1 MKRNVVKSVIIYDI
15 INIKYW
21 EKVERVVIMKDTID
35 RIRKFRNDRDW
46 SQFHTPANLSKAI
59 SIEAGELLEEF
70 LWDEKNF
77 NKEHVLEE
85 LADVIVYCI
94 QMADSLGVDLEDII
108 NSKMDKN
115 EKKYPVEKAKGNSKK
130 YTQL

>member
-1 MKRNVVKSVIIYDI
+1 MKET
-15 INIKYW
+15 INI
-21 EKVERVVIMKDTID
+21 
-35 RIRKFRNDRDW
+35 IRKFRNDRDW

-70 LWDEKNF
+70 LWDEENF
-77 NKEHVLEE
+77 DKGHVLEE
-85 LADVIVYCI
+85 LADVMVYCI
-94 QMADSLGVDLEDII
+94 HMADALNVDLEEII
-108 NSKMDKN
+108 NNKMDKN